1 MPRQSAGILLY
12 RQREGTLEVFLVHP
26 GGPFWAKKDAGAWSI
41 PKGEF
46 SPDGDDALT
55 AARREFYE
63 ETGHEIE
70 GEFRPLAPLKQSS
83 AKIVHAWAVRGDL
96 DPRTI
101 RSNTFAIEWPPR
113 SGKQQSF
120 PEVDRGEWFALHEA
134 RVKILKGQTPFL
146 DELENSLV

>member
-12 RQREGTLEVFLVHP
+12 RQHEGNLEVFLVHP

-55 AARREFYE
+55 AARREFQE
-63 ETGHEIE
+63 ETGQEIG
-70 GEFRPLAPLKQSS
+70 GEFRPMAPLKQSA
-83 AKIVHAWAVRGDL
+83 AKMVYAWAVRGNI

-101 RSNTFAIEWPPR
+101 RSNTFTIEWPPR

-120 PEVDRGEWFALHEA
+120 PEVDRGEWFTLHEA
-134 RVKILKGQTPFL
+134 RVKMLKGQTPFL
-146 DELENSLV
+146 DELEKSL